1 MLFATFELTLLH
13 AGRPQVVALDY
24 SRQGITSVCA
34 RLLSG
39 VAFEQPL
46 HASAHHGA
54 PSPQVCARLLSGVL
68 RANGTL
74 TSLDLYRQA
83 S

>member
-1 MLFATFELTLLH
+1 MIRFATYELTFLH
-13 AGRPQVVALDY
+13 AGLPLLVFPQVVALDY
-24 SRQGITSVCA
+24 SRQGITSV
-34 RLLSG
+34 R
-39 VAFEQPL
+39 
-46 HASAHHGA
+46 
-54 PSPQVCARLLSGVL
+54 ARLLSGVL

>member
-1 MLFATFELTLLH
+1 MISDDHDRFARWSAT
-13 AGRPQVVALDY
+13 AGFPQVVTLDY
-24 SRQGITSVCA
+24 SRQGITSV
-34 RLLSG
+34 R
-39 VAFEQPL
+39 
-46 HASAHHGA
+46 
-54 PSPQVCARLLSGVL
+54 ARLLSGVL